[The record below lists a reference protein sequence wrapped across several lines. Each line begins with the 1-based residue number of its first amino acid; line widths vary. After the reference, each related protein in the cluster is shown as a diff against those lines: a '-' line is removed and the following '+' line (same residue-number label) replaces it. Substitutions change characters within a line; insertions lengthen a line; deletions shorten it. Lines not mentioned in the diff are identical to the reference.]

1 MSQTNAF
8 TDLFIRKPVLSIVV
22 SLLLVII
29 GLQSYQTLTVRQYPK
44 NENAVIT
51 ISTVYIGANADLVK
65 GFITTPIERAISAAN
80 GIDYIE
86 SVSLQGVSTI
96 RAVLELNYDGQKA
109 LAEISTK
116 VDQVRGDLPPE
127 AEVPILNI
135 ETADSQVAASYLSFR
150 SDILDANE
158 VTDYLVRI
166 VQPRL
171 SAVSGVQRAD
181 ILGARTYAMRVWLRP
196 DAMAALN
203 VSPAMVRQAL
213 AANNYLAAIG
223 QTKGSLTSINLTA
236 NTDLSTEQEF
246 QDLVITERNDVI
258 IRLKDV
264 ADVELGSEQY
274 DVDVRLNGKP
284 AVFIGVWVL
293 PDANTLDVIADMR
306 DEFEAIRSELPQG
319 MEATIGYDS
328 TEYIEDSI
336 KEVYSTLAETLV
348 IVVIVI
354 FLFLGSMR
362 SVIIPVIAI
371 PISLIG
377 GFFLMS
383 IMGFTINLL
392 TLLAI
397 VLAVGLVVDDAI
409 VVVENVE
416 RHIREG
422 KHPIKAA
429 LVAARELIGPVIA
442 TTLVLVAVYTPI
454 AFQGGLTGAYFRE
467 FALTLTGAVVVSTIV
482 ALTLSPMMS
491 SRILKRG
498 ASEQG
503 FAAFVTRVL
512 DKVRGIYTGMLD
524 FALSS
529 RPFVAI
535 IWVALGVLSIPMFM
549 MSPKELAPKEDQGFL
564 FGFSADTPP
573 NQTIERATDTALQM
587 YDAWSSAPEYEF
599 TFQITTPDM
608 LIGGMGVLPFAERDR
623 TVFEIAPEVQMKA
636 MQIPGMSAFVLPP
649 PALPG
654 GGNFP
659 VSFVLASTAETDE
672 ILGFAQQIQFAA
684 MQSGKF
690 AFPPAID
697 IKVDRPQS
705 ELIIDREKVA
715 DLGLNMQQVGL
726 DLGTAMG
733 GGYVNRFSIDGR
745 SYKVI
750 PQVKRENRLN
760 PDQLEDMYVSG
771 PGGQLVPVDTFATV
785 ETTVEPRSL
794 NRFQQLNAVKV
805 EGVAMV
811 PLDEALLFLEEKAA
825 EILPGGYSIDYTGES
840 RQLRKEGGNTAF
852 LQTMALA
859 CVMIFLVLAAQFNS
873 FRDPFIILLGSVPLA
888 LFGACAFTV
897 TRMPNPDFPFWTN
910 AFTTTL
916 NIYAQVGIVT
926 LVGLIAK
933 NAILIVEFA
942 NQLQRTGLSKFEAVR
957 EASIVRL
964 RPVLM
969 TTIATICGHF
979 PLVLVEGAGAAARN
993 SIGLVLVGGLSIGTI
1008 FTLFIVPV
1016 VYTFIAKEHKGEVID
1031 EEALEDELPEPQTA

>member
-1 MSQTNAF
+1 MKTAF
-8 TDLFIRKPVLSIVV
+8 TDLFVRKPVLSIVV
-22 SLLLVII
+22 SLLLVITGI
-29 GLQSYQTLTVRQYPK
+29 QSYQNLTVRQYPK

-51 ISTVYIGANADLVK
+51 ITTAYIGADADLVK

-86 SVSLQGVSTI
+86 STSIQGLSTI

-127 AEVPILNI
+127 SEVPILNI
-135 ETADSQVAASYLSFR
+135 ETADSQIAASYLSFR

-158 VTDYLVRI
+158 ITDYLVRI

-171 SAVSGVQRAD
+171 SAIDGVQRAG
-181 ILGARTYAMRVWLRP
+181 IEGARTYAMRIWLKP

-203 VSPAMVRQAL
+203 LNPAMVRQTL

-223 QTKGSLTSINLTA
+223 QTKGSLVTVNLSANTNLT
-236 NTDLSTEQEF
+236 TEEEF
-246 QDLVITERNDVI
+246 KNLIIAERNDAI
-258 IRLKDV
+258 IRLEDI
-264 ADVELGSEQY
+264 ADVELGSETY
-274 DVDVRLNGKP
+274 ETDVRYSGEP
-284 AVFIGVWVL
+284 AIFIGVWVL
-293 PDANTLDVIADMR
+293 PDANTLDVIGAVR
-306 DEFEAIRSELPQG
+306 DELEVIKESLPEG
-319 MEATIGYDS
+319 MEAGIAYDS
-328 TEYIEDSI
+328 TRYIEDSI
-336 KEVYSTLAETLV
+336 KEVYSTLTETLL
-348 IVVIVI
+348 IVVVVI
-354 FLFLGSMR
+354 FLFLGSVR

-383 IMGFTINLL
+383 MLGFTINLL

-429 LVAARELIGPVIA
+429 LIAGRELVGPVIA

-498 ASEQG
+498 ASERG
-503 FAAFVTRVL
+503 FAAFVTKIL
-512 DKVRGIYTGMLD
+512 DRLRDRYSKMLD
-524 FALSS
+524 AALRS
-529 RPFVAI
+529 RPFIAI
-535 IWVALGVLSIPMFM
+535 FWVALGCLAIPMYQ
-549 MSPKELAPKEDQGFL
+549 MSPKELAPMEDQGFV
-564 FGFSADTPP
+564 FGFAADVPP
-573 NQTIERATDTALQM
+573 NQSIERAVETTKAM
-587 YDAWSSAPEYEF
+587 SEIYDATPESAF
-599 TFQITTPDM
+599 TFQITFPNASF
-608 LIGGMGVLPFAERDR
+608 GGMDTIPWGERDR
-623 TVFEIAPEVQMKA
+623 DTQQIANDLMARAGQL
-636 MQIPGMSAFVLPP
+636 PGATMFVTP
-649 PALPG
+649 PAPLPG
-654 GGNFP
+654 GENMP
-659 VSFVLASTAETDE
+659 LSFVLRSTDE
-672 ILGFAQQIQFAA
+672 PEEILSYAQQLQFATFG
-684 MQSGKF
+684 SDKF
-690 AFPPAID
+690 AFPPQID
-697 IKVDRPQS
+697 VKLDRPQS
-705 ELIIDREKVA
+705 KIVFDREKVA

-726 DLGTAMG
+726 DLGTALG
-733 GGYVNRFSIDGR
+733 GGYVNRFSIDGY

-750 PQVKRENRLN
+750 PQIKRNDRLTTE
-760 PDQLEDMYVSG
+760 QLKDIYVSG
-771 PGGQLVPVDTFATV
+771 PEGSLVPLSTIATI
-785 ETTVEPRSL
+785 EHTVEPRSL
-794 NRFQQLNAVKV
+794 NRFQQLNAVKLQ
-805 EGVAMV
+805 GI
-811 PLDEALLFLEEKAA
+811 PTQTLDAALGLLEEKAA
-825 EILPGGYSIDYTGES
+825 EILPEDYSIDYTGES
-840 RQLRKEGGNTAF
+840 RQLRKEGGSAAF
-852 LQTMALA
+852 VRTMILA
-859 CVMIFLVLAAQFNS
+859 CIMIFLVLSAQFNS

-888 LFGACAFTV
+888 LFGALVFTFIK
-897 TRMPNPDFPFWTN
+897 MPNPSIPFWTDPVS
-910 AFTTTL
+910 TTL

-964 RPVLM
+964 RPILM

-979 PLVLVEGAGAAARN
+979 PLVLVTGAGAAARN

-1031 EEALEDELPEPQTA
+1031 EDALEDELPEPQTA

>member
-44 NENAVIT
+44 NENAVVT
-51 ISTVYIGANADLVK
+51 ISTAYIGADADLVK

-86 SVSLQGVSTI
+86 STSVQGFSTI

-127 AEVPILNI
+127 SEVPILNI
-135 ETADSQVAASYLSFR
+135 ETADSEIAASYLSFK
-150 SDILDANE
+150 SDILEANE

-181 ILGARTYAMRVWLRP
+181 VLGARTYAMRIWLKP
-196 DAMAALN
+196 AEMAALN
-203 VSPAMVRQAL
+203 VSPAMVRNAL

-223 QTKGSLTSINLTA
+223 QTKGALTAVNLTA
-236 NTDLSTEQEF
+236 NTDLSTEEEF
-246 QDLVITERNDVI
+246 KKLVIIERNDVI
-258 IRLKDV
+258 IRLEDV
-264 ADVELGSEQY
+264 ADVELGSETY
-274 DVDVRLNGKP
+274 DVDVRFAGEP

-293 PDANTLDVIADMR
+293 PDANTLDVISDMR
-306 DEFEAIRSELPQG
+306 AEFENIRNELPQG
-319 MEATIGYDS
+319 MEATIAYDS
-328 TEYIEDSI
+328 TEYIEDAIS
-336 KEVYSTLAETLV
+336 EVYVTLAETLI

-354 FLFLGSMR
+354 FLFLGSIR

-383 IMGFTINLL
+383 VMGFTINLL

-429 LVAARELIGPVIA
+429 LIAARELLGPVIA
-442 TTLVLVAVYTPI
+442 TTMVLVAVYTPI

-491 SRILKRG
+491 SRILKQG
-498 ASEQG
+498 ASERG
-503 FAAFVTRVL
+503 FAAFVTKVL
-512 DKVRGIYTGMLD
+512 DRVKGVYTRLLD
-524 FALSS
+524 FALTS

-535 IWVALGVLSIPMFM
+535 IWVALGLLSIPMFL

-564 FGFSADTPP
+564 LGVSTNLPP
-573 NQTIERATDTALQM
+573 NQTIERATDTAMQM
-587 YDAWSSAPEYEF
+587 FDAWSATPEYEF
-599 TFQITTPDM
+599 TFQITDPNF
-608 LIGGMGVLPFAERDR
+608 LVGGMGVVPWAERDR
-623 TVFEIAPEVQMKA
+623 TVFEMAPEIQMRA
-636 MQIPGMSAFVLPP
+636 MQIPSMTTFILPP

-659 VSFVLASTAETDE
+659 VSFVLASTADTEE
-672 ILGFAQQIQFAA
+672 ILGFAQQLQGAA
-684 MQSGKF
+684 IQSGKF
-690 AFPPAID
+690 AFPPDID
-697 IKVDRPQS
+697 VKIDRPQS
-705 ELIIDREKVA
+705 ELIFDREKVA

-733 GGYVNRFSIDGR
+733 GGYINRFSIDGR

-750 PQVKRENRLN
+750 PQVKRNDRLN
-760 PDQLEDMYVSG
+760 PDQLKDMYVSG
-771 PGGQLVPVDTFATV
+771 PGGQLVPVDTFATL

-794 NRFQQLNAVKV
+794 NRFQQLNAVKL
-805 EGVAMV
+805 EGVPIV
-811 PLDEALLFLEEKAA
+811 PLDEALLFLEETAA

-840 RQLRKEGGNTAF
+840 RQLRKEGGNSAF
-852 LQTMALA
+852 IQTMGLA

-942 NQLQRTGLSKFEAVR
+942 NQLQRKGLSKFEAVR

-964 RPVLM
+964 RPILM

-979 PLVLVEGAGAAARN
+979 PLVLVTGAGAAARN

-1031 EEALEDELPEPQTA
+1031 EESLESTEAVPAGA